1 MEKVENKKGHGGKRT
16 GAGRKPL
23 RVPTRRIMVC
33 EDIYEMVKHISDAY
47 QVAPEH
53 KQKLIKK
60 YLEEVA

>member
-16 GAGRKPL
+16 GSGRKPL
-23 RVPTRRIMVC
+23 RVPTRRLMVC
-33 EDIYEMVKHISDAY
+33 EDIYEMVKNISDAY

-53 KQKLIKK
+53 KQKLIKQ